1 MCRDLN
7 NKLFNQAEP
16 HSMNEVL
23 QKLANLQYI
32 DSRIDELK
40 QLRGDLPEEVL
51 DLETDIARKKSRLN
65 NLEEEE
71 TNLTVEYDKVELDLK
86 SSAEKIQK
94 YEDQQLSVR
103 NNREYDALTKEI
115 EAQKQVIEN
124 SESRLKEIEKRKE
137 DIIPELEKAREELDA
152 AQQMFDEKSN
162 NLDKVVK
169 STEDEEKELLKH
181 RKAVEKDIDDRYLR
195 SYNRLRNG
203 LTNGMAVVAMDR
215 GAALGMA
222 LPPQTQVEVRRKNK
236 IIIDESSGRIVVD
249 QSFFDQAKED
259 LSI

>member
-1 MCRDLN
+1 
-7 NKLFNQAEP
+7 
-16 HSMNEVL
+16 MNEVL

-51 DLETDIARKKSRLN
+51 DLETDIARKEARLN
-65 NLEEEE
+65 NLKEED
-71 TNLTVEYDKVELDLK
+71 TNLTVEHDKLKLDLQT
-86 SSAEKIQK
+86 SEEKINK

-115 EAQKQVIEN
+115 EAQKQVMEN
-124 SESRLKEIEKRKE
+124 AESRLKEIAKRKE
-137 DIIPELEKAREELDA
+137 EIEPEIEQAKEELDI
-152 AQQMFDEKSN
+152 AQEMFDEKSSS
-162 NLDKVVK
+162 LDVVVK
-169 STEDEEKELLKH
+169 STEDEEQELLEH
-181 RKAVEKDIDDRYLR
+181 RKKVEEDIEDRYLR
-195 SYNRLRNG
+195 SYSRLRNG
-203 LTNGMAVVAMDR
+203 LNNGMAVVAMDR

-249 QSFFDQAKED
+249 QSFFDKAKED

>member
-1 MCRDLN
+1 MCRILN
-7 NKLFNQAEP
+7 LKLFNKVDP

-51 DLETDIARKKSRLN
+51 DLETDIARKEAKLN
-65 NLEEEE
+65 SLTEEKQNLQ
-71 TNLTVEYDKVELDLK
+71 VELDNLK
-86 SSAEKIQK
+86 LDLQSSKEKIEK

-124 SESRLKEIEKRKE
+124 AESRIKEIEKRQE
-137 DIIPELEKAREELDA
+137 EIEPELEVAENELEA
-152 AQQMFDEKSN
+152 AQKMHDEKSSS
-162 NLDKVVK
+162 LDDVVK
-169 STEDEEKELLKH
+169 STQEEEDKLLKK
-181 RKAVEKDIDDRYLR
+181 RKEVEEEIDDRYMR
-195 SYNRLRNG
+195 SYKRLRDG
-203 LTNGMAVVAMDR
+203 LNNGMAVVAMDR

-236 IIIDESSGRIVVD
+236 IIIDENSGRIVVD
-249 QSFFDQAKED
+249 QSFFDKAKEE